1 MNHTYKIKSH
11 FWTLVSVPIII
22 QYDVFWSS
30 SFCSWFSATFSA
42 FQSSLFHAN
51 FLYFLPS
58 NQDSCALLPP
68 FSPGSIANPPR
79 AWLGNNFGLDRLQ
92 FRLCW
97 LCWVHFCTERTLRW
111 AVWVRRMVFSI
122 LTPRQMNSKSGIKK
136 NTCVSL
142 AQLLYWMPNIFRLQ
156 STGLFKVSYF
166 CSSLNNLVKL
176 WFKEDKHKY
185 IKDKWSQ
192 KLYCSLLFI
201 SKL

>member
-1 MNHTYKIKSH
+1 M
-11 FWTLVSVPIII
+11 LG
-22 QYDVFWSS
+22 
-30 SFCSWFSATFSA
+30 A
-42 FQSSLFHAN
+42 FLYRKDSEMSSLGEEDGVLH
-51 FLYFLPS
+51 
-58 NQDSCALLPP
+58 
-68 FSPGSIANPPR
+68 
-79 AWLGNNFGLDRLQ
+79 
-92 FRLCW
+92 
-97 LCWVHFCTERTLRW
+97 
-111 AVWVRRMVFSI
+111 
-122 LTPRQMNSKSGIKK
+122 TPRQMNSKSDIKK

>member
-79 AWLGNNFGLDRLQ
+79 AWLGNNFGSGQAAIQTLLTVLGASVVQKGLWDEQ
-92 FRLCW
+92 FGGGGWCSAYS
-97 LCWVHFCTERTLRW
+97 HPGRW
-111 AVWVRRMVFSI
+111 TPSLI
-122 LTPRQMNSKSGIKK
+122 LKK
-136 NTCVSL
+136 KTCVSL
-142 AQLLYWMPNIFRLQ
+142 AQLLYWMPKVFRLQ
-156 STGLFKVSYF
+156 STRLFKVSF
-166 CSSLNNLVKL
+166 LQS
-176 WFKEDKHKY
+176 
-185 IKDKWSQ
+185 IKQS
-192 KLYCSLLFI
+192 C
-201 SKL
+201 

>member
-122 LTPRQMNSKSGIKK
+122 HPGRWTPSLILKK
-136 NTCVSL
+136 IPVCPLHSCYTGCPTYSDCKALGYLRSL
-142 AQLLYWMPNIFRLQ
+142 
-156 STGLFKVSYF
+156 
-166 CSSLNNLVKL
+166 
-176 WFKEDKHKY
+176 
-185 IKDKWSQ
+185 
-192 KLYCSLLFI
+192 I
-201 SKL
+201 SAVH

>member
-79 AWLGNNFGLDRLQ
+79 AWLGNNFGSGQAAIQTLLTVLGASVVQKGLWDEQ
-92 FRLCW
+92 FGGGGWCSAYSHPGRWTPSLILKKKPVCP
-97 LCWVHFCTERTLRW
+97 LHSCYTGCPKYSDYKAPGYLRSHFCSPL
-111 AVWVRRMVFSI
+111 S
-122 LTPRQMNSKSGIKK
+122 
-136 NTCVSL
+136 
-142 AQLLYWMPNIFRLQ
+142 
-156 STGLFKVSYF
+156 
-166 CSSLNNLVKL
+166 NLIKL